1 MISKTEKKNKCLGS
15 VAFLVL
21 LMGIT
26 GYFVFRGQSV
36 ESLIKSLKGASPMF
50 ILIGFVM
57 MFIYVACEGINIYL
71 GMKALNQKTTLLKCM
86 GYAFIGFY
94 FSSITPSASG
104 GQPAQVYYMKKDDI
118 NISYSSLILLV
129 IVVIH
134 QVVILAYSGIMF
146 IMEREFILNNVSG
159 MNILLIYGVITNVA
173 LVIGVIAI
181 IFSKKLVNNFIISI
195 TNLLGKLR
203 IIKDVESSRKVIIS
217 QIEEYV
223 KGAQYIKQNPK
234 LVVQIL
240 VITIVQITA
249 MFLVP
254 FFVYKAF
261 HLST

>member
-1 MISKTEKKNKCLGS
+1 
-15 VAFLVL
+15 
-21 LMGIT
+21 
-26 GYFVFRGQSV
+26 
-36 ESLIKSLKGASPMF
+36 MF
-50 ILIGFVM
+50 ILIGFAM

-181 IFSKKLVNNFIISI
+181 IFSK
-195 TNLLGKLR
+195 NL
-203 IIKDVESSRKVIIS
+203 
-217 QIEEYV
+217 
-223 KGAQYIKQNPK
+223 
-234 LVVQIL
+234 
-240 VITIVQITA
+240 
-249 MFLVP
+249 
-254 FFVYKAF
+254 
-261 HLST
+261 

>member
-1 MISKTEKKNKCLGS
+1 
-15 VAFLVL
+15 
-21 LMGIT
+21 
-26 GYFVFRGQSV
+26 
-36 ESLIKSLKGASPMF
+36 
-50 ILIGFVM
+50 
-57 MFIYVACEGINIYL
+57 
-71 GMKALNQKTTLLKCM
+71 M

-134 QVVILAYSGIMF
+134 QVVILAYSGVMF

-173 LVIGVIAI
+173 LVVGVIAI

-203 IIKDVESSRKVIIS
+203 IIKDVESSRK
-217 QIEEYV
+217 
-223 KGAQYIKQNPK
+223 K
-234 LVVQIL
+234 L
-240 VITIVQITA
+240 
-249 MFLVP
+249 
-254 FFVYKAF
+254 
-261 HLST
+261 